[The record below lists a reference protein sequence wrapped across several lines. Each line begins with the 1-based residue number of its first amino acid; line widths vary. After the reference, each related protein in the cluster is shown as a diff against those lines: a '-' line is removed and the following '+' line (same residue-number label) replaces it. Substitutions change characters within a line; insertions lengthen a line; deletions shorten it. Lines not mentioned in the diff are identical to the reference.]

1 MAEPGRGTRQAI
13 HRAAP
18 PEMRQP
24 SQVPQYS
31 YGWLMP
37 VLGAL
42 LAFALAFAVFKLHY
56 TYGQAPHRIVKMM
69 IGMVLVMFVFFK
81 PKFAI
86 HAWLLAMPVG
96 EWLPSSGIPGLNG
109 PNLLFIVLFLSWVVP
124 RIMAGEQIMVR
135 TRIGMPLALFVALLL
150 LSAVH
155 GILFPPGSGY
165 EPVAMMKAVWQSIL
179 GFSIYFIVA
188 NTVKDEKEVR
198 NLLITLAAGAIL
210 GGVIAVRQ
218 YVASGDAS
226 RIAGALGDVNDL
238 AAYFAMVAAF
248 LIPVA
253 TVPGT
258 FSFLRR
264 IVLLGSAGLATLTA
278 FMPKSRGAY
287 IGLGLAVLY
296 LSNRISKKAL
306 VVVLVV
312 LALSPVWAPDSL
324 KDRVAETRSS
334 DFEMS
339 LTGDVTDRL
348 DPSSAVRLEIWGVV
362 MREFIRSPI
371 IGHGYA
377 SVPYLTYGKLD
388 RPWSAHSLYVETAGE
403 MGLIGLAA
411 LAWLFIACIKSGH
424 ELFRVAKSPLGKRLA
439 IGFLA
444 STVALLVTNAFGQR
458 LTHISIAGTYFFA
471 AALIDRNIL
480 LERENHAN
488 EARKGVSTS

>member
-1 MAEPGRGTRQAI
+1 MAEPGRRTRQAT

-18 PEMRQP
+18 PQMRQP

-42 LAFALAFAVFKLHY
+42 LALALAFVVFKLHY

-69 IGMVLVMFVFFK
+69 IGVVLVMFAFFK
-81 PKFAI
+81 PRLAI

-109 PNLLFIVLFLSWVVP
+109 PNLLFIVLLLSWVVP
-124 RIMAGEQIMVR
+124 RIMAGERIMIR
-135 TRIGMPLALFVALLL
+135 TRIGKPLALFVGLLL

-198 NLLITLAAGAIL
+198 NLLITLAVGAIL

-264 IVLLGSAGLATLTA
+264 VVLLGSAGLATLTA

-362 MREFIRSPI
+362 MREFVRSPI

-377 SVPYLTYGKLD
+377 SIPYLTSKSMD
-388 RPWSAHSLYVETAGE
+388 KPWSAHSLYVETAGE
-403 MGLIGLAA
+403 MGLVGLFA
-411 LAWLFIACIKSGH
+411 LTWLFLSCAKSGR
-424 ELFRVAKSPLGKRLA
+424 ELIRVASSVLNRRLA
-439 IGFLA
+439 IGLLA
-444 STVALLVTNAFGQR
+444 ATMALLITNVFGQR
-458 LTHISIAGTYFFA
+458 LTHISIGGTYFFIVG
-471 AALIDRNIL
+471 LVDRCIYF
-480 LERENHAN
+480 EREGRAT
-488 EARKGVSTS
+488 EDAKGVLAA

>member
-1 MAEPGRGTRQAI
+1 
-13 HRAAP
+13 
-18 PEMRQP
+18 
-24 SQVPQYS
+24 
-31 YGWLMP
+31 MP

-42 LAFALAFAVFKLHY
+42 LALVLAFVMFKLHY

-69 IGMVLVMFVFFK
+69 IGMVLVLFAFFK
-81 PKFAI
+81 PKFAV
-86 HAWLLAMPVG
+86 HAWLLAIPIG

-109 PNLLFIVLFLSWVVP
+109 PNLLFIVLLLSWVVP
-124 RIMAGEQIMVR
+124 RIMTGERIMVR
-135 TRIGMPLALFVALLL
+135 TRIAGPLALFAGLLF

-165 EPVAMMKAVWQSIL
+165 QLVAMMKAAWQSVL

-188 NTVKDEKEVR
+188 NTVKDEKEIR
-198 NLLITLAAGAIL
+198 SLLMTLAVGAIL

-218 YVASGDAS
+218 YLASGDAT

-238 AAYFAMVAAF
+238 AAYFAMVAVF

-258 FSFLRR
+258 LSFIRR
-264 IVLLGSAGLATLTA
+264 VVLLGAAGLATLTT

-296 LSNRISKKAL
+296 LANRISKRAL

-312 LALSPVWAPDSL
+312 IALSPLWAPDSV
-324 KDRVAETRSS
+324 KDRVAETRAD
-334 DFEMS
+334 DFEMH
-339 LTGDVTDRL
+339 LVGDATDRL

-362 MREFIRSPI
+362 MREFVRSPI

-377 SVPYLTYGKLD
+377 SIPYLTSKEMD
-388 RPWSAHSLYVETAGE
+388 KPWSAHSLYVETAGE
-403 MGLIGLAA
+403 MGLVGLLA
-411 LAWLFIACIKSGH
+411 LTWLFLSCAKSGR
-424 ELFRVAKSPLGKRLA
+424 ELMRVASSVLNKRLA

-444 STVALLVTNAFGQR
+444 ATVALLITNVFGQR
-458 LTHISIAGTYFFA
+458 LTHISIGGTYFFVA
-471 AALIDRNIL
+471 GLVDRCIYF
-480 LERENHAN
+480 ERERRAT
-488 EARKGVSTS
+488 EDAKGVLAA

>member
-1 MAEPGRGTRQAI
+1 
-13 HRAAP
+13 
-18 PEMRQP
+18 MRQP

-42 LAFALAFAVFKLHY
+42 LALALAFVVFKLHY

-69 IGMVLVMFVFFK
+69 IGVVLVMFAFFK
-81 PKFAI
+81 PRLAI

-109 PNLLFIVLFLSWVVP
+109 PNLLFIVLLLSWVVP
-124 RIMAGEQIMVR
+124 RIMAGERIMIR
-135 TRIGMPLALFVALLL
+135 TRIGKPLALFVGLLL

-198 NLLITLAAGAIL
+198 NLLITLAVGAIL

-264 IVLLGSAGLATLTA
+264 VVLLGSAGLATLTA

-362 MREFIRSPI
+362 MREFVRSPI

-377 SVPYLTYGKLD
+377 SIPYLTSKSMD
-388 RPWSAHSLYVETAGE
+388 KPWSAHSLYVETAGE
-403 MGLIGLAA
+403 MGLVGLFA
-411 LAWLFIACIKSGH
+411 LTWLFLSCAKSGR
-424 ELFRVAKSPLGKRLA
+424 ELIRVASSVLNRRLA
-439 IGFLA
+439 IGLLA
-444 STVALLVTNAFGQR
+444 ATMALLITNVFGQR
-458 LTHISIAGTYFFA
+458 LTHISIGGTYFFIVG
-471 AALIDRNIL
+471 LVDRCIYF
-480 LERENHAN
+480 EREGRAT
-488 EARKGVSTS
+488 EDAKGVLAA

>member
-1 MAEPGRGTRQAI
+1 MAEPGRVVRPAAQ
-13 HRAAP
+13 RAAQL
-18 PEMRQP
+18 EMRPP

-37 VLGAL
+37 VLGGL
-42 LAFALAFAVFKLHY
+42 LALAFAFLVFKLHY
-56 TYGQAPHRIVKMM
+56 TYGQAPHRIVKMA
-69 IGMVLVMFVFFK
+69 IGMVVVMFAFFR

-109 PNLLFIVLFLSWVVP
+109 PNLLFIVLLLSWVVP
-124 RIMAGEQIMVR
+124 RVMAGERIAVR
-135 TRIGMPLALFVALLL
+135 TRIGRPLGIFAVLLL

-155 GILFPPGSGY
+155 GMLFPPGIGY
-165 EPVAMMKAVWQSIL
+165 EPVAMMKAVWQSVL

-188 NTVKDEKEVR
+188 NTVKDEREIK
-198 NLLITLAAGAIL
+198 NLLITLAVGAIL
-210 GGVIAVRQ
+210 GGLIAVRQ
-218 YVASGDAS
+218 YVASGDAT

-238 AAYFAMVAAF
+238 AAYFAMMAAL
-248 LIPVA
+248 LIPLA

-258 FSFLRR
+258 FSFMRR
-264 IVLLGSAGLATLTA
+264 VVLLGAAGLATMTA

-287 IGLGLAVLY
+287 MGLGLAVLY
-296 LSNRISKKAL
+296 LANRISKRAL

-312 LALSPVWAPDSL
+312 IALSPVWAPSSV
-324 KDRVAETRSS
+324 KDRVMETRAD
-334 DFEMS
+334 DFEMA
-339 LTGDVTDRL
+339 LVGDATDRL

-362 MREFIRSPI
+362 MKKFVRSPI

-377 SVPYLTYGKLD
+377 SIPHLTSEDMD

-403 MGLIGLAA
+403 MGLVGLAA
-411 LAWLFIACIKSGH
+411 LIWLFLSCARSGR
-424 ELFRVAKSPLGKRLA
+424 ELMRVAKSPLGKRLA

-444 STVALLVTNAFGQR
+444 STVALLVTNMFGQR

-471 AALIDRNIL
+471 AALVDRSIL
-480 LERENHAN
+480 FAREDHAH
-488 EARKGVSTS
+488 EVKKGVPTS